1 MFQKSSNVLR
11 ISSNTTSEIVLLP
24 ISWSHYLFL
33 MRIENEN
40 ERQFYEIEA
49 EKQNW
54 SEVQLKRQLFEI
66 FE

>member
-1 MFQKSSNVLR
+1 
-11 ISSNTTSEIVLLP
+11 
-24 ISWSHYLFL
+24 

-40 ERQFYEIEA
+40 ERRFYEIEA

>member
-1 MFQKSSNVLR
+1 
-11 ISSNTTSEIVLLP
+11 
-24 ISWSHYLFL
+24 